1 MYQCD
6 PSTLTSLIEC
16 GTRFFQLAV
25 PVLVALALLYFF
37 WGIASFILKADDQ
50 EEMKKGKSRMVWGI
64 VTLFLILSVAGF
76 LAAAQNTFFGT
87 STRFSDPSTSIHI
100 PPGSIVD
107 RTQSGTLYLDPDSV
121 EPGSV
126 RFGSRRESDQR
137 RFPYFCLFGR
147 VGDCPLR

>member
-6 PSTLTSLIEC
+6 PSTLTTLIEC
-16 GTRFFQLAV
+16 GTRFFQLTV

-50 EEMKKGKSRMVWGI
+50 EELKKGRSRIVWGL
-64 VTLFLILSVAGF
+64 VVLFLVLSVAGL
-76 LAAAQNTFFGT
+76 LAVVENTFFRRTDSPT
-87 STRFSDPSTSIHI
+87 SLHTLPA
-100 PPGSIVD
+100 GSVPNQFQP
-107 RTQSGTLYLDPDSV
+107 TDSV
-121 EPGSV
+121 YVDPNEVAAGSV